1 MAEKLILHVNN
12 SNYELNI
19 DPDTPLLWVLR
30 DHLGLMGAKYSCGI
44 SICGACTVHVDGQPV
59 RSCVTAVKTLANKQI
74 TTIEGLTGPL
84 ADALHAAW
92 QSEDVPQCGYC
103 QTGQIM
109 TAAALLQE
117 KPAPTEA
124 DIDEAMSGVLCR
136 CGTYLAVRRAIYR
149 AAGGFDKVNG

>member
-1 MAEKLILHVNN
+1 MMTEKLILDVNYA
-12 SNYELNI
+12 NYELNV
-19 DPDTPLLWVLR
+19 DPDMPLLWVLR
-30 DHLGLMGAKYSCGI
+30 DYMGLTGAKYSCGI

-59 RSCVTAVKTLANKQI
+59 RSCVTAVKTMSGKKI
-74 TTIEGLTGPL
+74 ITIEGLTGPL

-124 DIDEAMSGVLCR
+124 DINEAMSRVLCR
-136 CGTYLAVRRAIYR
+136 CGAYLAVRRAIHH
-149 AAGGFDKVNG
+149 AIGKI